1 MERSTDD
8 HNILFISILHSLPP
22 GSFDIIKA
30 ARFRQMLRQL
40 FDAGTARPV
49 ERCAVPFIHLLAE
62 AGQRAG
68 DILVGQHAHHRAHL
82 AAVARQLGQTPGQMA
97 IVDQQPVDGGAPIS
111 LFESGEIL
119 LYLAEKTGKL
129 LSTGLRERA
138 ATLQWL
144 FWQVAGFGPMLG
156 QNHHFN
162 HYAPQPV
169 PYAIERYHLE
179 TKRLYGVL
187 EAELQ
192 KHPYLGGDNYSIAD
206 IATYPWVVSHPRQRI
221 DLADYPAVRNWFERI
236 SNRPATE
243 RAYKLAEQG

>member
-1 MERSTDD
+1 
-8 HNILFISILHSLPP
+8 
-22 GSFDIIKA
+22 
-30 ARFRQMLRQL
+30 
-40 FDAGTARPV
+40 
-49 ERCAVPFIHLLAE
+49 
-62 AGQRAG
+62 
-68 DILVGQHAHHRAHL
+68 
-82 AAVARQLGQTPGQMA
+82 
-97 IVDQQPVDGGAPIS
+97 
-111 LFESGEIL
+111 
-119 LYLAEKTGKL
+119 
-129 LSTGLRERA
+129 
-138 ATLQWL
+138 
-144 FWQVAGFGPMLG
+144 MLG

-179 TKRLYGVL
+179 TKRLYAVL